1 MIWMG
6 SSMSHRNESL
16 IGSVF
21 LYKHYTTP
29 MSWLDP
35 IISHYKPKINLIVP
49 RLVIPLLLYP
59 RSPKLSI
66 YFPPSTRRRQDQTIL
81 VLKIDK
87 WICPVKILDYYQ
99 QTALSSGR
107 LSSLDIGPLHIF
119 CNRCESWKFWFWDF
133 HFIFLKNWSKK
144 CKNSKFRFEVI
155 SKKWSDF
162 MPKVKF

>member
-29 MSWLDP
+29 ISWLDP

-119 CNRCESWKFWFWDF
+119 LQSVRIMKILILALSF
-133 HFIFLKNWSKK
+133 HFLENRSQK